1 MCEVCLFLCN
11 SELLQF
17 RNIDGQLGTNPII
30 NQIDTRELRRRDAA
44 FQIFEKVDF
53 KARGSKV

>member
-1 MCEVCLFLCN
+1 MCEARLFVCN
-11 SELLQF
+11 SEFLQF

-30 NQIDTRELRRRDAA
+30 NQIDTRELRSRDAA
-44 FQIFEKVDF
+44 FQIFEIVGL

>member
-1 MCEVCLFLCN
+1 MCEVCLFVCN
-11 SELLQF
+11 SEFLQF

-44 FQIFEKVDF
+44 FKIFEKVDF

>member
-1 MCEVCLFLCN
+1 MKFVCN
-11 SELLQF
+11 SEFLQF

-44 FQIFEKVDF
+44 FKIFEKVDF